1 MVGAA
6 EDAEGTV
13 AAFGGY
19 HGEEGAERGA
29 GEFAG
34 WREGERRGWWRI
46 VREEDLSRAAI
57 GEVGENGPC
66 VAEWCGMGEG
76 VGAGVV
82 GVIEAEAGD
91 GEGGEGETL
100 DVRGWG
106 EGFGLAEET
115 EGLEAP
121 IAIGGE
127 EGGAGLIDEGRVEAG
142 GGLFFCAAGGVG
154 GAFLVSGGDDERD
167 GDGDEGG
174 GGKCQ
179 GAGEGGR
186 AAAPAPCFAEGTD
199 GSGEDGF
206 AAGEAVEVIG

>member
-1 MVGAA
+1 V
-6 EDAEGTV
+6 
-13 AAFGGY
+13 
-19 HGEEGAERGA
+19 
-29 GEFAG
+29 
-34 WREGERRGWWRI
+34 
-46 VREEDLSRAAI
+46 I
-57 GEVGENGPC
+57 GEVGEDGPC
-66 VAEWCGMGEG
+66 VAERGWVREG

-91 GEGGEGETL
+91 GEGGEGEAF

-121 IAIGGE
+121 VAIGGE
-127 EGGAGLIDEGRVEAG
+127 ERGAGLIDEGRVEAG
-142 GGLFFCAAGGVG
+142 GGLFLGGARGVG

-179 GAGEGGR
+179 GAGESGG
-186 AAAPAPCFAEGTD
+186 AAAPAPCFAEGAD